1 MDVEEGWGEQHFGHN
16 NVKLW
21 YFLQRRNLKR
31 LQVGSVRN
39 KVYAFCT
46 NSLQVWWK
54 ISKLNKTKKKT
65 LKIGWINIIW
75 WLTLFCNKAME
86 NWKQIY
92 KHKMCSVFGCNNPV
106 HKVCVLNIFLGAGI
120 LAQQLRV
127 YTVLVQNQNLLARN
141 CAPAHP
147 LPSSGRYGQLQSH
160 VTICHI
166 GTYKHNL
173 KSMHTYT
180 LKACI
185 HT

>member
-1 MDVEEGWGEQHFGHN
+1 
-16 NVKLW
+16 
-21 YFLQRRNLKR
+21 
-31 LQVGSVRN
+31 
-39 KVYAFCT
+39 
-46 NSLQVWWK
+46 
-54 ISKLNKTKKKT
+54 
-65 LKIGWINIIW
+65 
-75 WLTLFCNKAME
+75 
-86 NWKQIY
+86 
-92 KHKMCSVFGCNNPV
+92 MCSVFGCNNPV

-160 VTICHI
+160 VNICHI

-180 LKACI
+180 LKHREGEVTGAEI
-185 HT
+185 DKQTQRHTHRMTTTHIFQTPM